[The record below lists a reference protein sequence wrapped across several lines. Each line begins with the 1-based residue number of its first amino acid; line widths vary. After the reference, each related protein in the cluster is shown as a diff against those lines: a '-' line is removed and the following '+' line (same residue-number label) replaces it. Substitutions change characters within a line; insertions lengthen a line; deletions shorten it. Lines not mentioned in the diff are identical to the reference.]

1 MGTFAKTIPFPLRRE
16 WVVGRA
22 CFHCSAPVFLNYGY
36 YYVMKGHYS
45 ESSSHHPQ
53 CGLVFRRELLPK
65 LSPGRGSSGDLF
77 SSFSSSLFLVWPSL
91 PTYQQSFIMEG
102 EVVVDSGR
110 TVLFHVV
117 SM

>member
-16 WVVGRA
+16 GVVGRA
-22 CFHCSAPVFLNYGY
+22 CFHCFLLYFGY

-45 ESSSHHPQ
+45 ESSSHHPL

-77 SSFSSSLFLVWPSL
+77 SSSSPSLFLVWPSL